1 MPDLLLVTNDARS
14 VGNAL
19 SRARCAFVAIT
30 LRAKRHIPQELHGSF
45 SPNRIT
51 AMGARIHPKGDT
63 AMIKTLTTASLALA
77 ALVGA
82 SLASTTTASAGGYG
96 YGYSNHYGYSSG
108 YVSTYEPVCYIKKIR
123 VHTYYGWKIK
133 KVRVCE

>member
-1 MPDLLLVTNDARS
+1 
-14 VGNAL
+14 
-19 SRARCAFVAIT
+19 
-30 LRAKRHIPQELHGSF
+30 
-45 SPNRIT
+45 
-51 AMGARIHPKGDT
+51 MGATIHPKGDK

-82 SLASTTTASAGGYG
+82 SLATTTSASAGG
-96 YGYSNHYGYSSG
+96 YGYSNHYGYNSG

-133 KVRVCE
+133 KVRVCD

>member
-1 MPDLLLVTNDARS
+1 
-14 VGNAL
+14 
-19 SRARCAFVAIT
+19 
-30 LRAKRHIPQELHGSF
+30 
-45 SPNRIT
+45 
-51 AMGARIHPKGDT
+51 
-63 AMIKTLTTASLALA
+63 MIKTLTTASLALA

-82 SLASTTTASAGGYG
+82 SLATTTSASAGGYG
-96 YGYSNHYGYSSG
+96 YSNHYG

>member
-1 MPDLLLVTNDARS
+1 
-14 VGNAL
+14 
-19 SRARCAFVAIT
+19 
-30 LRAKRHIPQELHGSF
+30 
-45 SPNRIT
+45 
-51 AMGARIHPKGDT
+51 
-63 AMIKTLTTASLALA
+63 MIKTLTTASLALA

-82 SLASTTTASAGGYG
+82 SLASTTSASAGGYG
-96 YGYSNHYGYSSG
+96 YGYTNNYG